1 MSSPAAARAGLVF
14 ALAAHTVWGLFPIYW
29 KLLGHVPAMEVLA
42 HRILWSVGFTATV
55 LWLSG
60 QLREVA
66 RALRSPALRRALLL
80 STAMI
85 AINWYLFIWAVST
98 DRVTEASLGY
108 YINPLLNAVLAR
120 VVLGERLA
128 RLQVLSLLLAAGA
141 VAYLTL
147 SSGSLPWVSVVLAV
161 TFALYGLI
169 RKRAQVG
176 ALVGLTVETGLAAP
190 AALLYLAM
198 LRPPLGHLLTAD
210 FSTRALLLGA
220 GVATA
225 LPLLAFA
232 AAATRLR
239 LTTLG
244 MVQYLAPTLQL
255 GCAVLL
261 YGEPFRR
268 EHAVTFSLIWL
279 AIALYVV
286 GARRPAPTPAP
297 V

>member
-1 MSSPAAARAGLVF
+1 MSSPANARAGLAF
-14 ALAAHTVWGLFPIYW
+14 AVAAHAVWGLFPIYW

-42 HRILWSVGFTATV
+42 HRILRSVVFTTGL
-55 LWLSG
+55 LWLLG
-60 QLREVA
+60 QLRGVR
-66 RALRSPALRRALLL
+66 RALGSPALRRALLL

-98 DRVTEASLGY
+98 DRVTEASLDY

-120 VVLGERLA
+120 LVLGERLT
-128 RLQVLSLLLAAGA
+128 RLQVLSMLLAAGA

-147 SSGSLPWVSVVLAV
+147 SSGSLPWVSVVLAA

-176 ALVGLTVETGLAAP
+176 ALVGLTVYR
-190 AALLYLAM
+190 AL

-210 FSTRALLLGA
+210 LATRALLLGA

-268 EHAVTFSLIWL
+268 EHAVTFSLIWI

-286 GARRPAPTPAP
+286 GARRTSPHPAP